1 MCISLY
7 NANNNNNNNNEGLA
21 VKKNSQDKKVCM
33 YIT

>member
-7 NANNNNNNNNEGLA
+7 NANNNNNNNEGLA